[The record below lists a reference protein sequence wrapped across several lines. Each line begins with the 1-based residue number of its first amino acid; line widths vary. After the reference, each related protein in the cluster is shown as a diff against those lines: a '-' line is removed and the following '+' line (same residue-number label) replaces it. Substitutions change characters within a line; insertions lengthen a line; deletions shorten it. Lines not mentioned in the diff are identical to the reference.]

1 MDKSL
6 SPPPPV
12 YDAFKPRDQWIG
24 RVDNI
29 APLEKPDPFIGCRNG
44 SDRLA
49 RMLEMADG
57 SPFGASHLFN
67 RP

>member
-1 MDKSL
+1 MDNSL
-6 SPPPPV
+6 SPPTPV
-12 YDAFKPRDQWIG
+12 YDAFHDRDKWIA
-24 RVDNI
+24 RVTDVG
-29 APLEKPDPFIGCRNG
+29 PLEKPDPFLGCRNG